1 MQSNSPTAYG
11 SLGLSSPRKTFLDG
25 RGGTAP
31 TSRPTTSQKVNI
43 SPTPPAT
50 AKAPQTAEA
59 VLLVEHKVEITDM
72 LQESLALLDNAYRSK
87 QVFGDHL
94 RYVDPSYSGDGVLK
108 LQLNT
113 PPTFDPSYGTSVS
126 QAAEPQTLPRS
137 SSNQMGDGELQRKLR
152 TAEELIK
159 KLFKKNTQLEVENK
173 YFRDELARMDRLV
186 GLSRAPQHTIQV
198 HDGHQPLDHPLFTAE
213 TRRRCRSCPPSRTLM
228 RTAVNGFGLTF
239 TPDEPSED
247 QQGQSAENANGLRK
261 RIVQLTESLVAVQH
275 ENDLLVR
282 EKQSR
287 VSHRDRLLNHYL
299 VMRDK
304 QLAQL
309 RWSLQQTILKVNNPA
324 KLFRA
329 RQPNPGTNPVV
340 ATNNIL
346 KEVSQRLVS
355 EIASVADEIMLK
367 SDAIVGGGQETWG
380 QGSVESV
387 GTQRRELVQRLRAIT
402 DTLPL
407 AKKKQL
413 LNLFSEVR
421 QLFDSLVEG
430 HRCLLNTYDTMRRTS
445 THDVV
450 QLKLEVSLLKD
461 QLRSGGRQ

>member
-1 MQSNSPTAYG
+1 MQPSTPTAYA

-25 RGGTAP
+25 RGN
-31 TSRPTTSQKVNI
+31 SQRPATSQKASI
-43 SPTPPAT
+43 SPSPPTAT
-50 AKAPQTAEA
+50 RGGAPQTAEA

-72 LQESLALLDNAYRSK
+72 LQECLALLDNAYRSK

-94 RYVDPSYSGDGVLK
+94 RYVDPSYAGDGVLK

-113 PPTFDPSYGTSVS
+113 PPPFDPSYGTSVAP
-126 QAAEPQTLPRS
+126 AAESQSAPRS
-137 SSNQMGDGELQRKLR
+137 PPSHSQGDGDLQRKLR

-198 HDGHQPLDHPLFTAE
+198 YDGHQPLDHPLFTAE

-239 TPDEPSED
+239 TSED
-247 QQGQSAENANGLRK
+247 PSDDQQQSAEGANGLRK

-309 RWSLQQTILKVNNPA
+309 RWSLQQAILKVNNPA

-355 EIASVADEIMLK
+355 EVASVADEIMIK
-367 SDAIVGGGQETWG
+367 SNAMVGGGELGG
-380 QGSVESV
+380 QLNVEMVGS
-387 GTQRRELVQRLRAIT
+387 QRRELVQRLRAIT

-421 QLFDSLVEG
+421 QLFDSLVEA
-430 HRCLLNTYDTMRRTS
+430 HRCLLYSYDSMRRDN

-450 QLKLEVSLLKD
+450 RLKLEVSLLKD
-461 QLRSGGRQ
+461 QLRSGERQ